1 MAGEP
6 AFVWVLL
13 GLGFRE
19 FSMAPRH
26 ISTIK
31 SVIRS
36 SFLIEAEQLANQAL
50 QLGSELEVERLV
62 LGSMGERF
70 GPEIEG
76 SLPANP
82 AQAAL
87 PA

>member
-6 AFVWVLL
+6 AFAWILL
-13 GLGFRE
+13 GLGFRD

-26 ISTIK
+26 IATIK

-36 SFLIEAEQLANQAL
+36 SFLTEAEELTSQAL
-50 QLGSELEVERLV
+50 ELGSELEVEQLV
-62 LGSMGERF
+62 LGAMGERF

-76 SLPANP
+76 SLPPP
-82 AQAAL
+82 AAEAAL